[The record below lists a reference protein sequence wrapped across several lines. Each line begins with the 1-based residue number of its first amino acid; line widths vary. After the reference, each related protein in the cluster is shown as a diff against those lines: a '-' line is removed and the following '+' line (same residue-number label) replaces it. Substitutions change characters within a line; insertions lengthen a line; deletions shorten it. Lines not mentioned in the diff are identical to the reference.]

1 MTEKRTCVRIAH
13 TLEWLVFT
21 TVLLKGWIMISDEG
35 IAELLTVRRFIQ
47 SRPLD
52 SVIDYIDDRIRKR
65 EEMLPTEEEFNRV

>member
-1 MTEKRTCVRIAH
+1 M
-13 TLEWLVFT
+13 
-21 TVLLKGWIMISDEG
+21 SDEG